1 MQSEGFMVKK
11 WPTNS
16 QIQILLVDHHAITR
30 VGLRSILSQMPDMVV
45 VGEAAC
51 GAEALRQVVRRQ
63 PDLVLIDPLLSSLTG
78 SSDNLEI
85 IRRIRRA
92 HPGGQV
98 VVLTESSDGSNVLG
112 AIQAGA
118 IGFLLKD
125 IQPEELVRALRAA
138 VRSEPALHPEA
149 QRILMRESAS
159 VGVAQPRLTERELDV
174 LRLIT
179 QGKRNKEI
187 AATLYLTEGT
197 VKGYISIILE
207 KLAVHD
213 RTQAALYAVRH
224 RLVAEA

>member
-1 MQSEGFMVKK
+1 MLKR
-11 WPTNS
+11 WPMNT
-16 QIQILLVDHHAITR
+16 QIQILLVDRHAIMR
-30 VGLRSILSQMPDMVV
+30 VGLRSILSQTPDLVV

-51 GAEALRQVVRRQ
+51 GTEALRQVVRRQ
-63 PDLVLIDPLLSSLTG
+63 PDVVLIDLVLLG
-78 SSDNLEI
+78 PAGFPDNLET

-92 HPGGQV
+92 HPGCQI
-98 VVLTESSDGSNVLG
+98 VVLTENSDDGYVRG

-138 VRSEPALHPEA
+138 ARSEPTLHPEA
-149 QRILMRESAS
+149 QRVLMRESTG
-159 VGVAQPRLTERELDV
+159 VGVCQPRLTERELDV

-207 KLAVHD
+207 KLAVND
-213 RTQAALYAVRH
+213 RTQAALYAVKH